1 MGSFVFYSFL
11 TITSFVLAFPGL
23 SMGPLFSFVLA
34 DSTGQVKVS
43 SKKSP
48 FSSQTVPLLSAARS
62 GNNNGR
68 GNGDLT
74 IQDGKLLVPDTAPIP
89 LTETA
94 SPLGEGRQISV
105 YVVRPGDNISQIAD
119 MFNVSVN
126 TIMWAND
133 LTKGT
138 SIQPGDTLVILPIT
152 GVKYVVKKGDTVASI
167 AKTYGAEA
175 RDITEFNNIEEA
187 LVAGTE
193 IIIPNGRIVAPKPT
207 IATSKPRTQSTTPTY
222 NGYYLRPISGGVR
235 TQGIHGYNAVDLAAK
250 VGTPIVA
257 SADGTVTVA
266 KMGGWN
272 SGYGNYVVI
281 SHANGTQT
289 LYAHADSV
297 VVGVGQAVSRGEI
310 IAYIGLTGR
319 TTGAHVHFEIRGAK
333 NPF

>member
-11 TITSFVLAFPGL
+11 TITSFILAFPGL
-23 SMGPLFSFVLA
+23 SIGPLFGLVLA
-34 DSTGQVKVS
+34 DSSNQVDVL
-43 SKKSP
+43 SKKSS
-48 FSSQTVPLLSAARS
+48 FSSQTIPLLLAARS
-62 GNNNGR
+62 GSNNSR

-74 IQDGKLLVPDTAPIP
+74 VQDGKLLVPDTAPIP
-89 LTETA
+89 PTETA

-105 YVVRPGDNISQIAD
+105 YVVRPGDNISQIAE
-119 MFNVSVN
+119 MFNVSPN

-133 LTKGT
+133 LTKGK

-175 RDITEFNNIEEA
+175 IDIAEFNNVEGA
-187 LVAGTE
+187 LVTGTE
-193 IIIPNGRIVAPKPT
+193 IIVPNGKIISPKPT
-207 IATSKPRTQSTTPTY
+207 ITSPKPKTQSTAPTY
-222 NGYYLRPISGGVR
+222 SGYYIRPISGGIR

-257 SADGTVTVA
+257 AADGTVTVA

-297 VVGVGQAVSRGEI
+297 VVSVGQVVGRGETV
-310 IAYIGLTGR
+310 AYIGLTGR